1 MSKYKSQL
9 PMPASK
15 IKPIQ
20 VQVESKNLKTKKQNH
35 HKDEEDKN
43 KDDAFLITFNIEKEQ
58 KQSSPAKQ
66 IIDKGLIQ
74 SSSESIGNE
83 VSSLARNEGT
93 KSEAEFFKLVDR
105 VVESN
110 NNGVRNVQFSN
121 YGKQNKLLSMDKNTA
136 NKRRSIDVHNIVK
149 SSS

>member
-1 MSKYKSQL
+1 
-9 PMPASK
+9 MPASK

-20 VQVESKNLKTKKQNH
+20 VQVESKNLKSKKQNH
-35 HKDEEDKN
+35 LKDEEEKN

-66 IIDKGLIQ
+66 IIDNELIH
-74 SSSESIGNE
+74 SSPESIGNE
-83 VSSLARNEGT
+83 VSSLARNDGT

-105 VVESN
+105 VAESN
-110 NNGVRNVQFSN
+110 NNGIRNIQFSY
-121 YGKQNKLLSMDKNTA
+121 YGKQNKLLSMDKKTV
-136 NKRRSIDVHNIVK
+136 NKRRSIQVHNIVK